1 MEHILFNRKVRKDL
15 RMGRKEIIQ
24 FKYQNYLF
32 KPQSAQGFYT
42 RVANK

>member
-15 RMGRKEIIQ
+15 RKGRKEIKQ

-32 KPQSAQGFYT
+32 KPQSMQRFCA